1 MQPRFIDRFAW
12 GAGLFAGAALL
23 LLAWMVR
30 DVLLLGFA
38 GVLLGLV
45 FRAPAEWLTARTPLP
60 HGVAVIAVVLA
71 LFGLLAAVFMLRGA
85 DIRSQANQLR
95 ERIPRAAQQ
104 LQAELERTELG
115 REVVRNVPE
124 PAELLPDSAG
134 AVQRATGAV
143 TRTFA
148 FLANVL
154 IVLFLG
160 IVFAL
165 TPRVYSE
172 NVLRLVPPRRRARAE
187 ALLGALGHTLR
198 WWLLGRLISM
208 SAIGVLTWIGLT
220 VLDVPLAF
228 VLALIAALLSF
239 VPNIGP
245 IVSAVPAVLL
255 GLVEGPEKA
264 IMVALLYL
272 AVQAIESWLLDP
284 VIDRK
289 TIYLPPALTVLAQ
302 LAMAVIAGIVG
313 VALATPLAAVIAV
326 STRMLYVEGV
336 LGDREV

>member
-1 MQPRFIDRFAW
+1 MPTRFSDRFAW

-23 LLAWMVR
+23 LLAWMIR

-38 GVLLGLV
+38 GILLGLV
-45 FRAPAEWLTARTPLP
+45 FRAPAEWLAARTPLP
-60 HGVAVIAVVLA
+60 HGVAVVAVILA
-71 LFGLLAAVFMLRGA
+71 MFGILAAVFALRGA
-85 DIRSQANQLR
+85 EIRNQANQLR
-95 ERIPRAAQQ
+95 ERIPRAAEQ
-104 LQAELERTELG
+104 LQARLERTEIG

-148 FLANVL
+148 VLANIL

-160 IVFAL
+160 VVFAL
-165 TPRVYSE
+165 TPRVYTD
-172 NVLRLVPPRRRARAE
+172 NALRLVPVRKRPRAE
-187 ALLGALGHTLR
+187 ALVAELGHTLR

-208 SAIGVLTWIGLT
+208 SAIGVLTWIGLS

-245 IVSAVPAVLL
+245 VVSAAPAVLL
-255 GLVEGPEKA
+255 GLVESPEKA

-272 AVQAIESWLLDP
+272 GVQAIESWLLDP

-302 LAMAVIAGIVG
+302 LAMAVIAGLVG
-313 VALATPLAAVIAV
+313 VALATPLAAVVAV
-326 STRMLYVEGV
+326 TTRKLYVEGV
-336 LGDREV
+336 LGDREA